1 MGKLVGVRFRPGDKL
16 FYFDAGDET
25 TLQVGD
31 RVVVETPHNLDLAKV
46 IVPEAQ
52 IDNSSDLIKLIRR
65 AEPGDIEQ
73 AEQNEEKGREALV
86 KCKEMATKLNLAM
99 KPLLARYNL
108 DGSHLTIFFGAG
120 ERVDFR
126 ELIRRLSR
134 SLKTRVELRQV
145 GPRDEARLIGG
156 IGRCGYP
163 LCCQS
168 FLSDFAPVSI
178 RMAKE
183 QNVAL
188 NPMKISGLCGRLLCC
203 LGYESKQYAEIK
215 ERMPQI
221 GQKMSTSLGKGEA
234 VDTNPLEETITI
246 RPESGTVTELPL
258 DQANPG
264 RPLRN

>member
-1 MGKLVGVRFRPGDKL
+1 MGKVVGVRFRQGDRL
-16 FYFDAGDET
+16 FYCNAGDET

-31 RVVVETPHNLDLAKV
+31 CVVVETPHNLDLAKV
-46 IVPEAQ
+46 VVSEAQ
-52 IDNSSDLIKLIRR
+52 TDDSSELITLIRR
-65 AEPGDIEQ
+65 AQPEDIEQ
-73 AEQNEEKGREALV
+73 AEQNQEKAREALV
-86 KCKEMATKLNLAM
+86 KCKEMATKLNLAI
-99 KPLLARYNL
+99 KPLVAHYNL

-168 FLSDFAPVSI
+168 FLTDFAPVSI

-183 QNVAL
+183 QNLAL
-188 NPMKISGLCGRLLCC
+188 NPMKISGLCSRLLCC

-215 ERMPQI
+215 ERMPQM
-221 GQKMSTSLGKGEA
+221 GQEVSTSSGKGKV
-234 VDTNPLEETITI
+234 VDINRLKGTITL
-246 RPESGTVTELPL
+246 RLESGALTELAL

-264 RPLRN
+264 KLVSD